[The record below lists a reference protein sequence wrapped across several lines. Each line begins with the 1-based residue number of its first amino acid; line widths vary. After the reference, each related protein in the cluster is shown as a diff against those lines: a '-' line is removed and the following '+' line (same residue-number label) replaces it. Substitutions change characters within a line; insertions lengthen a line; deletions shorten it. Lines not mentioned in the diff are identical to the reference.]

1 MDPTQTLELAQALKL
16 SPTLLQSMN
25 ILQMTTLELSAYLK
39 DLALENPVL
48 EEQEGGTSWEEFAHQ
63 VSWLADQPGPSGGE
77 AVGEPG
83 RIDQETG
90 SLSFLLEEQLDRL
103 KLDQKILAVCRYLV
117 GLLDDRGWLDPA
129 DLEGLTA
136 AGVPEALLE
145 QAVKTLQSL
154 DPAGIGARNLG
165 ECLTLQLDR
174 LPGDAPVARAICAG
188 HLDQLGR
195 EAYAA
200 IARELGVSL
209 PQVREAA
216 NVIRALDP
224 APGREEELSQP
235 VEYVRPDAWVAV
247 IDGELRVF
255 TNQWD
260 LPQFHLSDQY
270 LQLAKGKPG
279 DEATEYLR
287 QKMQQARWVLQCV
300 QRRQGTLQR
309 CLEAM
314 VQAQADYFWGRADA
328 PPAPPAAG
336 PGGPAGGPP
345 LDGHPCPGPQVSPVP
360 PGAVSHGLF
369 LRPSHG
375 RGGDLG
381 PAGEGGA
388 PAPDPSGRPEKAPQ
402 RPGPD
407 RGPGRGGD
415 ALGPA
420 DRSQIPQGFGPAPG
434 LPAEALRKKFP
445 ISP

>member
-174 LPGDAPVARAICAG
+174 LPGDTPVARAICAG

-200 IARELGVSL
+200 IAQELGDL
-209 PQVREAA
+209 LIKGIKAA
-216 NVIRALDP
+216 DYPVVQGVTLLMVFVFLCINLVVDILYAVLDP
-224 APGREEELSQP
+224 RI
-235 VEYVRPDAWVAV
+235 RM
-247 IDGELRVF
+247 
-255 TNQWD
+255 
-260 LPQFHLSDQY
+260 
-270 LQLAKGKPG
+270 K
-279 DEATEYLR
+279 
-287 QKMQQARWVLQCV
+287 
-300 QRRQGTLQR
+300 
-309 CLEAM
+309 
-314 VQAQADYFWGRADA
+314 
-328 PPAPPAAG
+328 
-336 PGGPAGGPP
+336 
-345 LDGHPCPGPQVSPVP
+345 
-360 PGAVSHGLF
+360 
-369 LRPSHG
+369 
-375 RGGDLG
+375 
-381 PAGEGGA
+381 
-388 PAPDPSGRPEKAPQ
+388 
-402 RPGPD
+402 
-407 RGPGRGGD
+407 
-415 ALGPA
+415 
-420 DRSQIPQGFGPAPG
+420 
-434 LPAEALRKKFP
+434 
-445 ISP
+445 